1 MNCKYC
7 NNELIDGAKFCGK
20 CGKKVEEGGSST
32 LSGVE
37 STSNLQEMYT
47 VTEGKDSIIS
57 VLLSRIKQRKYFALG
72 GLGIVLF
79 MVVLISLLNQKG
91 KVGDSEPSKI
101 ETASLIAT
109 SSSIISS
116 ETDLDLSESSLSSAN
131 NSETSDSASA
141 ALEDKED
148 EDTYDSDISS
158 GLSDEGEAEDSGAR
172 LIGSDEGISYEDE
185 EEEMV
190 EEPVETYQNSII
202 EVYKGRGNDKTQYAY
217 NQNLIRSFEDKLAEI
232 TGAEDDGSLGM
243 RYEIIELLG
252 KNHDYLFDYYYDR
265 YWPTEKDVSPFVN
278 TVRSYLGGWGVDT
291 APTTVYKDNLRQEY
305 NGYTYDFSG
314 TDAWDNSIKV
324 HTYFELISNDTRISR
339 IIVWT
344 EDADNVEE

>member
-1 MNCKYC
+1 
-7 NNELIDGAKFCGK
+7 
-20 CGKKVEEGGSST
+20 
-32 LSGVE
+32 
-37 STSNLQEMYT
+37 
-47 VTEGKDSIIS
+47 
-57 VLLSRIKQRKYFALG
+57 
-72 GLGIVLF
+72 
-79 MVVLISLLNQKG
+79 
-91 KVGDSEPSKI
+91 
-101 ETASLIAT
+101 
-109 SSSIISS
+109 
-116 ETDLDLSESSLSSAN
+116 
-131 NSETSDSASA
+131 
-141 ALEDKED
+141 
-148 EDTYDSDISS
+148 
-158 GLSDEGEAEDSGAR
+158 
-172 LIGSDEGISYEDE
+172 
-185 EEEMV
+185 MV

-291 APTTVYKDNLRQEY
+291 ASTTVYKDNLRQEY

-339 IIVWT
+339 IVVWT

>member
-1 MNCKYC
+1 
-7 NNELIDGAKFCGK
+7 
-20 CGKKVEEGGSST
+20 
-32 LSGVE
+32 
-37 STSNLQEMYT
+37 
-47 VTEGKDSIIS
+47 
-57 VLLSRIKQRKYFALG
+57 
-72 GLGIVLF
+72 
-79 MVVLISLLNQKG
+79 
-91 KVGDSEPSKI
+91 
-101 ETASLIAT
+101 
-109 SSSIISS
+109 
-116 ETDLDLSESSLSSAN
+116 
-131 NSETSDSASA
+131 
-141 ALEDKED
+141 
-148 EDTYDSDISS
+148 
-158 GLSDEGEAEDSGAR
+158 
-172 LIGSDEGISYEDE
+172 
-185 EEEMV
+185 MV

-232 TGAEDDGSLGM
+232 TGNEDDGSLGI

-265 YWPTEKDVSPFVN
+265 YQPTEKDVSPFVN
-278 TVRSYLGGWGVDT
+278 TVRSYLRGWGVDT

-324 HTYFELISNDTRISR
+324 HTYFELISNDTKISR